1 MLIVDTGLVGSASTE
16 LHDQA
21 ALRLAAFDQR
31 YTASRRALV
40 DVLADADRPLPI
52 AEVIDAA
59 GVPMSSAYR
68 NLTVLADAG
77 VVRRVTG
84 SDDTG
89 RFELSEEL
97 SGRHHHHLVCGSCG
111 EVADVEA
118 SPRLERALADAARSA
133 VEGTGYEVFDHRI
146 DLVGRCPACR

>member
-1 MLIVDTGLVGSASTE
+1 MQ
-16 LHDQA
+16 LHDRV
-21 ALRLAAFDQR
+21 ALRLAHFDQR
-31 YTASRRALV
+31 YTANRRSLIDAL
-40 DVLADADRPLPI
+40 AEADRPLPI
-52 AEVIDAA
+52 ADVIDAA
-59 GVPMSSAYR
+59 DVPLSSAYR

-77 VVRRVTG
+77 VVRRVVG
-84 SDDTG
+84 SDDAG

-118 SPRLERALADAARSA
+118 SPRLERALADAARTA
-133 VEGTGYEVFDHRI
+133 VAGSGFEVFEHRI